1 MKSVQDFSP
10 NAFRA
15 AYEARGWTQA
25 DVAKVIGTTVNTVGR
40 WVRGKGAPSSRLFS
54 LLCKELGVP
63 RSQLLLP
70 LAPDAD
76 LAVLRT
82 RAGLR
87 QEDVAERLGVQASDI
102 SEMELGT
109 GRVRD
114 EWGVPLTRL
123 YDVSL
128 DQLTKAAEVAEAQ
141 WRARLGSK
149 KVHRITSSPP
159 NGASSS

>member
-25 DVAKVIGTTVNTVGR
+25 DVAKAIGTTVNTVGR
-40 WVRGKGAPSSRLFS
+40 WVRGKGAPSPRLFS
-54 LLCKELGVP
+54 LLSKELGVA

-87 QEDVAERLGVQASDI
+87 QEDVADHLSVQASDI

-114 EWGVPLTRL
+114 EWGVPLTYL

-128 DQLTKAAEVAEAQ
+128 DQLAKAAEVTEER
-141 WRARLGSK
+141 WRAGFEAKR
-149 KVHRITSSPP
+149 HQAP
-159 NGASSS
+159 